1 MFSFHPSIAREFYH
15 QFFCLFAS
23 ALALFLA
30 FLIRQGFFNLF
41 ILFLKRSGFL
51 FLSSRIAM
59 NSNNNNQK
67 SMILLL
73 FLSFFVNIL
82 NFIE

>member
-1 MFSFHPSIAREFYH
+1 MNYLQLLMNFIIN
-15 QFFCLFAS
+15 FFCLFVS

-51 FLSSRIAM
+51 FLLGLQIPMDSTALSSQAT
-59 NSNNNNQK
+59 
-67 SMILLL
+67 
-73 FLSFFVNIL
+73 
-82 NFIE
+82 